1 MFSIPEIALPTLPLC
16 LRSEGPLIRTWK
28 EGSRRKISQLVLTKE
43 LWTITTEKRMSWS
56 LHHSENKYEFIYCR
70 SWSTAFWR
78 GHGQLRSHIN
88 DQLLV
93 TKHDGSKRKKET
105 SSLKRVANSWTGVNH
120 LKCFFAVWLKGNT
133 EMSCSRT
140 SYFSNSIGLHYTPGA
155 CNNLPLHPTSL
166 PILVILILFQS
177 VFNSRLGTKGLVRPQ
192 SAVNDKQIC
201 SYIAPYYSIWVP
213 RAFFLNLKK

>member
-16 LRSEGPLIRTWK
+16 LRSEGLLIRTWK

-56 LHHSENKYEFIYCR
+56 LHHSENKYEWIYCR
-70 SWSTAFWR
+70 SWSTALWSTYV
-78 GHGQLRSHIN
+78 SH
-88 DQLLV
+88 QW
-93 TKHDGSKRKKET
+93 SAA

-120 LKCFFAVWLKGNT
+120 LKCFFAVWLEGNT
-133 EMSCSRT
+133 EMSCSQT

-155 CNNLPLHPTSL
+155 CNNLLLHPTSL
-166 PILVILILFQS
+166 PILVILNLFRS
-177 VFNSRLGTKGLVRPQ
+177 GFKSTLGTIGLVRPQ

-213 RAFFLNLKK
+213 RAFFFKSQKSRSLYCSDQLSG